1 MVKTMTNASA
11 RRTPI
16 APIACEV
23 DLPPDSSRGGG
34 PTASAIAAYMPLVER
49 IASRFMRRMPSSV
62 QRDDVVA
69 AGTLGLFHALRSST
83 HTCEE
88 MFVAY
93 ARIRIQGAVLDELRK
108 HDWSPRR
115 RKTAV
120 EDPCSATGE
129 PSPRGAGDPPPK
141 SGVSV
146 VRFDDLPAK
155 SAAST
160 IVDDTDSPLEDLIAR
175 RERAALHTAL
185 TSLPER
191 EARVVRLRF
200 FDGMP
205 SKAIAEEMHVSEA
218 RVSQLSA
225 RATTR
230 LRAIL
235 ESAAL
240 DGMPL
245 AA

>member
-1 MVKTMTNASA
+1 
-11 RRTPI
+11 
-16 APIACEV
+16 
-23 DLPPDSSRGGG
+23 
-34 PTASAIAAYMPLVER
+34 
-49 IASRFMRRMPSSV
+49 
-62 QRDDVVA
+62 
-69 AGTLGLFHALRSST
+69 
-83 HTCEE
+83 
-88 MFVAY
+88 
-93 ARIRIQGAVLDELRK
+93 
-108 HDWSPRR
+108 
-115 RKTAV
+115 
-120 EDPCSATGE
+120 
-129 PSPRGAGDPPPK
+129 
-141 SGVSV
+141 V

-240 DGMPL
+240 DGQSL

>member
-11 RRTPI
+11 RRTPV
-16 APIACEV
+16 APIDSEV
-23 DLPPDSSRGGG
+23 ELPLDSSRSSG

-115 RKTAV
+115 RKTLESTGSGAN
-120 EDPCSATGE
+120 ESEPRSAAE
-129 PSPRGAGDPPPK
+129 PPPK

-235 ESAAL
+235 ESAAF
-240 DGMPL
+240 DGMSL